1 MKVIV
6 SGKDNNR
13 VECESCRCVY
23 EYEESDIEVHDIRDT
38 MFGLFID
45 ARTDSKIEYVVCPEC
60 GDVKVLHRKN
70 KKKEIREDDYSIRAY
85 KK

>member
-60 GDVKVLHRKN
+60 GGVKVLHRKN